1 MSILIGYVSPT
12 DAMLICDGRSVRT
25 EDHIINNE
33 YAIKIAAINPN
44 IAIGVAGNGNAAEVF
59 LSTIRKW
66 SRGVHFPSDYKLSI
80 LTENLS
86 ETLNK
91 LYEIDA
97 VYQSYTKV
105 MIVYANGPEPHRIL
119 ESDSAHGYEW
129 VTTASAD
136 HGAQYRIA
144 GPSDMQPDA
153 CYMELAQAQLRDNI
167 LHCGPSYII
176 KSVVRNIAWHS
187 AYVNTQCS
195 LWVKGK
201 RIIPTD
207 VTFV

>member
-12 DAMLICDGRSVRT
+12 DAMLIGDGRSVRA
-25 EDHIINNE
+25 EDNTVNDEH
-33 YAIKIAAINPN
+33 AIKIASITPN
-44 IAIGVAGNGNAAEVF
+44 IAIGVTGNGNAAEVF

-66 SRGVHFPSDYKLSI
+66 SKGVHFKSDYNLPAI
-80 LTENLS
+80 TENLS
-86 ETLNK
+86 EVLNQ
-91 LYEIDA
+91 LYEADS
-97 VYQSYTKV
+97 VYQSYTHV
-105 MIVYANGPEPHRIL
+105 MLVYANGPEPHCIL
-119 ESDSAHGYEW
+119 ESNSAHGYEW
-129 VTTASAD
+129 IETASAD
-136 HGAQYRIA
+136 RGPQYRIA
-144 GPSDMQPDA
+144 GPSDMQPDE

-176 KSVVRNIAWHS
+176 KSVVRNVAWHS

-207 VTFV
+207 VAFV